1 MVVVLVRIAD
11 VVIGVIV
18 IVVAGVEDIVVDI
31 DVVADVIVG
40 VDVVVLLWA
49 VEEVGLHP
57 INHVKAMMQDT

>member
-1 MVVVLVRIAD
+1 

>member
-49 VEEVGLHP
+49 VEEVGLRDVRQLLLP
-57 INHVKAMMQDT
+57 VGDN